1 MKRKYSLDYS
11 IDRDID
17 RVQAVKNILDTL
29 DTEPSALELEQMGS
43 YILYGKDENGLNAV
57 QRGETTDGTK
67 RYSSFKKKDDKLLSL
82 EEILENPLT
91 D

>member
-17 RVQAVKNILDTL
+17 RVQAVKDILDTL

-57 QRGETTDGTK
+57 
-67 RYSSFKKKDDKLLSL
+67 
-82 EEILENPLT
+82 
-91 D
+91 